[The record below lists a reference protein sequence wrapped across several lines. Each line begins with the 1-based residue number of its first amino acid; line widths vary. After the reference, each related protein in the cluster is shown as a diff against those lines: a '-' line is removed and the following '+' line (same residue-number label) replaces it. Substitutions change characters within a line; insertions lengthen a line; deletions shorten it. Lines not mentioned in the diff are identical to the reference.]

1 TTPPGSFMRQG
12 QQVMPGPAT
21 VTPPYGVTSKVTED
35 DGEVLQFESFAQSDV
50 DSMRKAPIM
59 ADVPLSKGS
68 NCEVTNEVTVLFLGD
83 GRVFQH
89 RVVECTYADEK

>member
-1 TTPPGSFMRQG
+1 MG
-12 QQVMPGPAT
+12 
-21 VTPPYGVTSKVTED
+21 ED

>member
-1 TTPPGSFMRQG
+1 
-12 QQVMPGPAT
+12 
-21 VTPPYGVTSKVTED
+21 
-35 DGEVLQFESFAQSDV
+35 
-50 DSMRKAPIM
+50 M

-68 NCEVTNEVTVLFLGD
+68 NCEVTNEVTVLFLDD